1 MSSLHR
7 KNLPKDIFKWFL
19 CGKYI
24 IAPHGSTRVSLKTAH
39 SIHWLIMIL
48 PLNHAI
54 WISHRGFFHVFPISR
69 YILQPPRLSR
79 SMSPSHK
86 DRHRQLRAQQF
97 PNVQIDHPSVFP
109 GLSTKLSSH
118 FEKGVQLG
126 ICLGYVQ
133 YCAVV
138 WDEKDENRESFGT
151 TNQI

>member
-1 MSSLHR
+1 MVLAWKIDHR
-7 KNLPKDIFKWFL
+7 
-19 CGKYI
+19 
-24 IAPHGSTRVSLKTAH
+24 STRIHTGFSVSLKTAH

-54 WISHRGFFHVFPISR
+54 WISHRVFSMFFPISR

-97 PNVQIDHPSVFP
+97 PNVQVDHPSVFP
-109 GLSTKLSSH
+109 GLSTKLSSNFAVSAH
-118 FEKGVQLG
+118 REKGVQLG

-138 WDEKDENRESFGT
+138 WDEKDENRESLGT
-151 TNQI
+151 TNQINQ